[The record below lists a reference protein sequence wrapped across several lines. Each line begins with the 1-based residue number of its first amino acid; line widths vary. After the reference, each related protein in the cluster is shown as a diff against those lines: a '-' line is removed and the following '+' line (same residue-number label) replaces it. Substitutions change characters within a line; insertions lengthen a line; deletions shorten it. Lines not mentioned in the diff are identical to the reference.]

1 MNVLS
6 TRAWVIILT
15 VLRAP
20 VKRKMASFGI
30 SVLSDLS
37 WLQTASNSSFD
48 AFPVIDVTEKE
59 KKMLYFY

>member
-1 MNVLS
+1 
-6 TRAWVIILT
+6 
-15 VLRAP
+15 
-20 VKRKMASFGI
+20 MASFGI